1 MLSDYN
7 YNAVVDVVRAVSPTR
22 DGVRG
27 PHAISGTFSITLIGV
42 IDNLVTV
49 GAYTVFRYFLL
60 ISMVY
65 KTVNFRLL
73 KL

>member
-7 YNAVVDVVRAVSPTR
+7 YNAVVDVVRAVSPRPTR

-60 ISMVY
+60 I
-65 KTVNFRLL
+65 
-73 KL
+73 